1 MVAPIWW
8 TEEEND
14 VNYNID
20 KAQIQTTYDNNEQYY
35 KDMSWNQMSVTVEI
49 LSQVASGISKAN
61 PTGEDVEIKATEI
74 VRDASKVEGTDYDA
88 ISVAYWQ
95 AGAGNLA
102 NGGGWAVTNGLFTWM
117 TYPHDR
123 K

>member
-20 KAQIQTTYDNNEQYY
+20 NSQIQTAYDNSEQYY

-61 PTGEDVEIKATEI
+61 PTMDDVQTKATEI
-74 VRDASKVEGTDYDA
+74 VSDASKVEGTDYDA

-95 AGAGNLA
+95 AGAGLLSN
-102 NGGGWAVTNGLFTWM
+102 NGGLALMNGGFTWM